1 MSRRPRFRPFRRP
14 PPIDTRELP
23 PQGSL
28 LWSFTWAFEGL
39 VFALRTQRN
48 MWIHVSAG
56 LAALLGGLL
65 VGLSRTELVLLMLT
79 ISLVLIAEMVNTALE
94 AAIDAVVQDFRPLVK
109 IAKDVAAGAVLV
121 AAGNALV
128 VGFLLFENP
137 LADLREASLDAAR
150 QSPSLLVVV
159 ILIATVLVSVAIK
172 AYTGSG
178 TPLRGGLPSGHTAA
192 AFAAWASISILA
204 EDVEGAT
211 VISGLALLMALLVGQ
226 SRMEAGV
233 HSPAEVIAGAIV
245 GSAIAL
251 LLFQVWA

>member
-1 MSRRPRFRPFRRP
+1 MSKRPRFRPFRRP
-14 PPIDTRELP
+14 PPIDTRQLP

-28 LWSFTWAFEGL
+28 LWSFTWAFEGM

-56 LAALLGGLL
+56 LIALLGGLL
-65 VGLSRTELVLLMLT
+65 VGLTRIELVLLLLV
-79 ISLVLIAEMVNTALE
+79 IALVLIAEMMNTALE
-94 AAIDAVVQDFRPLVK
+94 AAIDAVVEDFRPLVK

-121 AAGNALV
+121 AAGTALI
-128 VGFLLFENP
+128 VGFLLFESH
-137 LADLREASLDAAR
+137 LADLRESSLDAAR

-159 ILIATVLVSVAIK
+159 ILIMTVLVTVAVK
-172 AYTGSG
+172 AHTGSG

-204 EDVEGAT
+204 GDVEGAT
-211 VISGLALLMALLVGQ
+211 IISGLALLMALLVAQ
-226 SRMEAGV
+226 SRMEAGI
-233 HSPAEVIAGAIV
+233 HSLTEVIAGAVI
-245 GSAIAL
+245 GAGIAL